1 MRAFLSEVKMA
12 KEFKMQKAALE
23 NELEEVK
30 EKLRTQ
36 IQAQEL
42 ALSNMEKR
50 FIQDKH
56 RMKTEEEKR
65 IMVLAETAHREAIK
79 QLGESGRAVFKEN
92 VHLKKEYSYLLAEVE
107 KLKNTKEKLQ
117 NEIALL
123 LVNKETNE
131 MLVKEKVVQ
140 SAKKKA
146 QILELQENVKNLEAE
161 LQKKT
166 MEVEGQILKKDS
178 DSEVEAKNTEKF
190 QKMLQLQERE
200 INRVKKLSANILR
213 ERSDVEHF
221 FLEALAHVKQEIIS
235 SRSHYR
241 KEAQAVYQRKMNDA
255 ALGKEQYPKIR
266 TFHNKEHSTNDVN
279 QDLQDAD
286 KWNHLQARKVDIGD
300 LTWEEKERVLRLL
313 FAKMNNIHNR
323 KKSPIAA
330 FNQNTSE
337 REERYREPERN
348 ENSIF
353 ITQKDTELMFPS
365 VTLPEIH
372 QGGCQVRA

>member
-323 KKSPIAA
+323 
-330 FNQNTSE
+330 
-337 REERYREPERN
+337 EPERN